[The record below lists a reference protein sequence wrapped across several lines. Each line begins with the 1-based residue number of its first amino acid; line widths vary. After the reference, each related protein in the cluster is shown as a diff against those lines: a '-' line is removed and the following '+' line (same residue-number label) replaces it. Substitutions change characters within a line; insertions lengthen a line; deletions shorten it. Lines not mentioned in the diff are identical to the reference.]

1 VTKMM
6 GTVILAVVMAASI
19 HAQDKPTPAAEQKID
34 VVPQVS
40 AQDKQIVQA
49 LDLQRTGYAIAIAA
63 RQEKLDA
70 VNAELGRTVQRLQT
84 ANPGYELGPGLTYV
98 KRVEPPKAPIK

>member
-19 HAQDKPTPAAEQKID
+19 HAQ
-34 VVPQVS
+34 
-40 AQDKQIVQA
+40 
-49 LDLQRTGYAIAIAA
+49 RTGYAIAIAA
-63 RQEKLDA
+63 LQEKLDA

>member
-63 RQEKLDA
+63 LQEK
-70 VNAELGRTVQRLQT
+70 QRLQT